1 MTAGNYVITGRLDQL
16 QLVRTD
22 IVVLHI
28 SWKVPVVVVVS
39 SLAYCPGTH
48 KYLIKC

>member
-1 MTAGNYVITGRLDQL
+1 MTAGNYVITGRLRRL

-22 IVVLHI
+22 IVVLPI
-28 SWKVPVVVVVS
+28 SWKVLLVVVS